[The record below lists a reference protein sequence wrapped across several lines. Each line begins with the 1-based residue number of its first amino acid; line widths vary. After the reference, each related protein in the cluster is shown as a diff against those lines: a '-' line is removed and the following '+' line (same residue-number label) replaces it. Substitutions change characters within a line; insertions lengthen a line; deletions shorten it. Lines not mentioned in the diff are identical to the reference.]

1 MSQVELPH
9 LNEKKSSFPCKI
21 TVCSFEGKMHVAKI
35 YTIIFLESYILIWGT
50 NRYNTIWKKRENKG
64 ERMKVR
70 RQQRDIYRDGGFV
83 LLSKK
88 ACQH

>member
-35 YTIIFLESYILIWGT
+35 NTIIFLESYILIWGT

>member
-1 MSQVELPH
+1 M
-9 LNEKKSSFPCKI
+9 NEKNVPFPIKL
-21 TVCSFEGKMHVAKI
+21 VCSFKGKMHVAKI
-35 YTIIFLESYILIWGT
+35 NTILFLESYILMWGT

-70 RQQRDIYRDGGFV
+70 RQQRDIYRDRGFV